1 MTRCLNKH
9 SFKVSSGVGKEAGG
23 QTDHAQRWPGLVAT
37 IRDKQG
43 HLHRGRRGLGWGWGV
58 EEDEV

>member
-1 MTRCLNKH
+1 MEKKQEGRQIMLRVARC
-9 SFKVSSGVGKEAGG
+9 
-23 QTDHAQRWPGLVAT
+23 VAT

-43 HLHRGRRGLGWGWGV
+43 PPFTGSRRGWGEGWGV